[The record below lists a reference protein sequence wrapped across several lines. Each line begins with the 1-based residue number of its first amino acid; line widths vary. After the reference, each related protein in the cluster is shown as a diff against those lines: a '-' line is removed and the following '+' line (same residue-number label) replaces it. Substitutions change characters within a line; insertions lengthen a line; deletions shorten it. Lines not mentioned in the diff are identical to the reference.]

1 MCDIEY
7 KLLHAEKEIE
17 INSDTSRLKYL
28 TMAAE
33 IIASSDDVLTR
44 EIYIDSLGRKY
55 SISKEALTKK
65 VAEFRKTKEEETQ
78 DA

>member
-1 MCDIEY
+1 
-7 KLLHAEKEIE
+7 
-17 INSDTSRLKYL
+17 
-28 TMAAE
+28 MAAE